1 MYLLNHSIFFL
12 FFPAIEEFV
21 QCNTPPLPLGE
32 DELKRLYL
40 TSSSYYSTGKPMSH
54 SEIKT
59 AAKVLEKKGYVLI
72 HWTLEDT
79 AVILNIQT
87 HIKVR

>member
-1 MYLLNHSIFFL
+1 
-12 FFPAIEEFV
+12 
-21 QCNTPPLPLGE
+21 
-32 DELKRLYL
+32 
-40 TSSSYYSTGKPMSH
+40 MSH

-59 AAKVLEKKGYVLI
+59 AAKALEKKGYVLI

-87 HIKVR
+87 HIKDR